1 MSRPGVLIIGNLLS
15 ANGASRAVCAD
26 LAVRL
31 AELGHPV
38 TAASTRPQK
47 ALRIGDMLA
56 TTWRSR
62 HTSEVALVDVFS
74 GSAFVWA
81 ESVCWLLRKMKK
93 PFILTLHGGNLPEFA
108 RRHPARVRRLLQA
121 ATMVTS
127 PSAYLQRALAA
138 FREEIVNLPNP
149 VDVVRY
155 PFRMRGATVPRLMWL
170 RSFHSIYNPT
180 LAPKVLKLVREKYP
194 EARLTM
200 VGGDREPGMRAAT
213 LAEAGRLGVA
223 DACDLRGPVP
233 KADVPSVLCEADIF
247 LNTTNID
254 NTPVSVIEAMACGLC
269 VVSTDVGGMRDL
281 ATHRENA
288 LLVPPG
294 DERAMANAVLEI
306 LESNELAAQ
315 LSRNG
320 RSLAESCDWS
330 TILPRWEDLIQQCVA
345 GGVR

>member
-1 MSRPGVLIIGNLLS
+1 MSRPGVLIIGSLLS
-15 ANGASRAVCAD
+15 ASGASRAVSED
-26 LAVRL
+26 LSVRL
-31 AELGHPV
+31 RELGYSV
-38 TAASTRPQK
+38 VAASTRPHR
-47 ALRIGDMLA
+47 ALRLCDMLA
-56 TTWRSR
+56 TTWRNR
-62 HTSEVALVDVFS
+62 HACDVALVDVFS

-81 ESVCWLLRKMKK
+81 ESECWLLRKLKK
-93 PFILTLHGGNLPEFA
+93 PYILTLRGGDLPRFA
-108 RRHPARVRRLLQA
+108 EHHVRRVRRLLHGA
-121 ATMVTS
+121 AAVTA
-127 PSAYLQRALAA
+127 PSAFLQRGLH
-138 FREEIVNLPNP
+138 RYRDDILLLPNP
-149 VDVVRY
+149 VDCRRY
-155 PFRMRGATVPRLMWL
+155 PCNVRPTLAPLLMWL

-213 LAEAGRLGVA
+213 LAEAERLAVA

-233 KADVPSVLCEADIF
+233 KSDVPNVLCEGDIF

-294 DERAMANAVLEI
+294 DERAMADAVLEI

-320 RSLAESCDWS
+320 RALAESCDWS